1 MYRFDAIMA
10 LYAPKRLFDAEDG
23 PSIMRTT
30 LDIREDVMERVKEYA
45 ATRSISNGAAASEI
59 LERGLN
65 AEVPTKWENGILIF
79 APGPGAEIVTMK
91 RALAIK
97 DETENELP

>member
-1 MYRFDAIMA
+1 
-10 LYAPKRLFDAEDG
+10 
-23 PSIMRTT
+23 MRTT
-30 LDIREDVMERVKEYA
+30 LDIRDDVLKRVKEYA
-45 ATRSISNGAAASEI
+45 AARSISNGAAVSEV

-79 APGPGAEIVTMK
+79 APGPGAEILTVE

-97 DETENELP
+97 DEMESELP

>member
-1 MYRFDAIMA
+1 
-10 LYAPKRLFDAEDG
+10 
-23 PSIMRTT
+23 MRTT
-30 LDIREDVMERVKEYA
+30 LDIRDDVLERVKEYA
-45 ATRSISNGAAASEI
+45 AARSISNGAAVSEV

-79 APGPGAEIVTMK
+79 SPGPGAEMITVE

-97 DETENELP
+97 DEMENEFH